1 MAKTQNDIW
10 ALSLTDRKPFPL
22 VQTEFEERGAKFSPD
37 GRWIAYQ
44 SNESGQFE
52 IYVQPFPGPGAKTRI
67 STAGGAQV
75 RWRQDGKELFY
86 MALDGRLMA
95 VSIRLPVS
103 GPTVEAGT
111 PTPLFPARPFRAVEH
126 LDGPQYVVSPD
137 GQRFLVN
144 TVGDA
149 TAPPI
154 RVVLNW
160 RAAP

>member
-1 MAKTQNDIW
+1 
-10 ALSLTDRKPFPL
+10 
-22 VQTEFEERGAKFSPD
+22 
-37 GRWIAYQ
+37 
-44 SNESGQFE
+44 
-52 IYVQPFPGPGAKTRI
+52 
-67 STAGGAQV
+67 
-75 RWRQDGKELFY
+75 

-103 GPTVEAGT
+103 GLTVESET

-154 RVVLNW
+154 RVIVNW
-160 RAAP
+160 PAARFRP